1 MNQMNPLSKYTKVET
16 LYTKLVS
23 NDVIKYPKGVL
34 VSDTV
39 ECGICARSARDEL
52 MFNNPD
58 ALMNG
63 EAVVN
68 VIQNCVPNIS
78 NARDLFVPD
87 VELLLI
93 GIKLATKETEYQIE
107 VNCPECGH
115 HGAFERNL
123 QYLLDSAELLEE
135 QPTLILED
143 IGGLIIKF
151 KPHTWKEH
159 SEFGLRM
166 FKEQKRAQLLENVE
180 MTDEEK
186 MKEFTDVFEKMTQ
199 LSFDMTVAN
208 IDYIETVD
216 GVIVKEDE
224 FIADWVGTQPAFI
237 LKQIREKADYIN
249 NIGVS
254 HEMDVGCSECGHE
267 WVLENLQF
275 DPSSFFVQGF
285 SSQNQKK

>member
-23 NDVIKYPKGVL
+23 NDVIKYPAGVL
-34 VSDTV
+34 VNNTV

-68 VIQNCVPNIS
+68 VIQNCVPNIA
-78 NARDLFVPD
+78 NARELFVPD

-107 VNCPECGH
+107 VNCPECDH

-123 QYLLDSAELLEE
+123 QYLIDSAELIEE
-135 QPTLILED
+135 QPTLVLED
-143 IGGLIIKF
+143 VGGLMLKF

-159 SEFGLRM
+159 SEFGLKM
-166 FKEQKRAQLLENVE
+166 FQEQKKAQLLEGA
-180 MTDEEK
+180 DLSDDDK
-186 MKEFTDVFEKMTQ
+186 IKQFTSVFESMTQ
-199 LSFDMTVAN
+199 LSFDMIVAN
-208 IDYIETVD
+208 IESIETVD
-216 GVIVKEDE
+216 QIVVTERE
-224 FIADWVGTQPAFI
+224 FINDWLGKQPAFI
-237 LKQIREKADYIN
+237 LKQIREKSDYIN
-249 NIGVS
+249 NVGVT
-254 HEMDVGCSECGHE
+254 HEMDVGCSKCGHE
-267 WVLENLQF
+267 WKLENLQF
-275 DPSSFFVQGF
+275 DPSSFFVSSF
-285 SSQNQKK
+285 SSQNQTK